1 MQGVID
7 MNKYIE
13 MKKRHQEE
21 VNNFPKFFAFT
32 EKRFNEQM
40 IERGLDP
47 EKDLGKI
54 LSINGGGFI
63 LRSDEEKFDEMF
75 ARHRKELSDAIYAN
89 ENDFVVEMFRYEL
102 ANHEYCI
109 TGNISDTLN
118 AVGLS
123 SEDIN
128 NNAALRKVLQKLFH
142 SIWLSVIYEVTL

>member
-1 MQGVID
+1 MRGVNE

-21 VNNFPKFFAFT
+21 VNKFPKFFAFS

-47 EKDLGKI
+47 KQDLDKI

-63 LRSDEEKFDEMF
+63 LRSDEEKFDAMF
-75 ARHRKELSDAIYAN
+75 ARQAKELSDAIAAN
-89 ENDFVVEMFRYEL
+89 EDNFIVDMFKYEL
-102 ANHEYCI
+102 ANHEYII

-118 AVGLS
+118 AIGLS
-123 SEDIN
+123 GEEVN
-128 NNAALRKVLQKLFH
+128 NNEALRKGLAEAIKQ
-142 SIWLSVIYEVTL
+142 YTADCDC